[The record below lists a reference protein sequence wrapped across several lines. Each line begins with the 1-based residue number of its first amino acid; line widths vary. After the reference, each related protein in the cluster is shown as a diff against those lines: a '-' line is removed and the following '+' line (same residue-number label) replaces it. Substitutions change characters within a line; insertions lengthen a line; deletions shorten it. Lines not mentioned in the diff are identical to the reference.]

1 MKGGKAPGV
10 DKGRNQ
16 GVIDSKSKIALSFLM
31 HYHSD
36 PRGTLELEWLIRAVP
51 NGMKCQPL

>member
-1 MKGGKAPGV
+1 MKGGV